1 MQKKQSTNGGHTD
14 QKKIPPF
21 LTANQEGSWVGPKS
35 ARAAHKLNFKF
46 GAARVKVGTSK
57 QFVEFTQNTK
67 FSESFDGFEV
77 GRFYL
82 ARFMNNQETPIWAK
96 IAIKSRSFSLK

>member
-1 MQKKQSTNGGHTD
+1 MSK
-14 QKKIPPF
+14 
-21 LTANQEGSWVGPKS
+21 E
-35 ARAAHKLNFKF
+35 
-46 GAARVKVGTSK
+46 SK

-82 ARFMNNQETPIWAK
+82 ARFMNNQETPI
-96 IAIKSRSFSLK
+96 